1 MSETKPLSIK
11 HPAQGLLSLLLSV
24 YSNTIGE
31 DTPLTDLAWLNL
43 ALLSSSLP
51 KKHQQSIKV
60 LKQRIDSFNGDED
73 IFTVRKAAGLIVSLK
88 VLVDFGIYKPS
99 KLAIFREYFQKVSD
113 SDWFRTREVPALFC
127 FAFSSYPDFQDL
139 LGKAKAHLQ
148 KELGNHH
155 QQLCLTLFGL
165 SEVCDIDTIIDAHVQ
180 VQIKDFLS
188 GKRKS
193 IEELS
198 YLCLG
203 LKESHSNLRQ
213 EAFQEFQ
220 DSLYEQIYE
229 TTAENSEVI
238 SLLLVIL
245 WLSNSEKD
253 GDKVLEKLK
262 ASNIKPEAKQRVSEI
277 IKSDNN
283 ILINFKDGKPLNP
296 LIFESMSLASYA
308 LSRIPMSSIFL
319 FPENLRDK
327 VEAFLE
333 ASRGKNLTVASKPV
347 LYLLLFVF
355 DAALFLF
362 GFKLWWPLFDYI
374 FKSIEPVPPG
384 IIKAIAQSFSW
395 VLFLYPLYMCLN
407 FNIGMLSKGWL
418 TFSELI
424 ATLTP
429 ETFIKIGKTLR
440 QK

>member
-1 MSETKPLSIK
+1 MPEIKPLSIK
-11 HPAQGLLSLLLSV
+11 HPAQGLLSLVLSV

-31 DTPLTDLAWLNL
+31 DTPLSDLAWLNL
-43 ALLSSSLP
+43 ALLSSSRLNN
-51 KKHQQSIKV
+51 HQQCIKT
-60 LKQRIDSFNGDED
+60 LKHRIDSFNGDED
-73 IFTVRKAAGLIVSLK
+73 IFTVQKAAGLIVGLK
-88 VLVDFGIYKPS
+88 VLVDFDIYKSS
-99 KLAIFREYFQKVSD
+99 KLTTFREYFLKVSD

-127 FAFSSYPDFQDL
+127 FAFSSYPDFRDL
-139 LGKAKAHLQ
+139 LGKAKAYLQ
-148 KELGNHH
+148 KGLGNHH
-155 QQLCLTLFGL
+155 QQLGLTLFGL
-165 SEVCDIDTIIDAHVQ
+165 SEVCDIDTIIDVHVQ
-180 VQIKDFLS
+180 AQIKDFLS

-198 YLCLG
+198 YLCLA

-220 DSLYEQIYE
+220 DSLYDQIYQ

-277 IKSDNN
+277 IKSNNN
-283 ILINFKDGKPLNP
+283 ILINFKDGKSLNP
-296 LIFESMSLASYA
+296 LIFESMSVALYA
-308 LSRIPMSSIFL
+308 LSRIPMSYVFF
-319 FPENLRDK
+319 FPENLRQK

-333 ASRGKNLTVASKPV
+333 ATKGKKLTVASRPV
-347 LYLLLFVF
+347 LYLLLAVF
-355 DAALFLF
+355 DAALLLA
-362 GFKLWWPLFDYI
+362 GSKLWWPLFDYI
-374 FKSIEPVPPG
+374 FKSIEPMAPG
-384 IIKAIAQSFSW
+384 IIKAIAHSFSW
-395 VLFLYPLYMCLN
+395 FFFLYPLYMCLN
-407 FNIGMLSKGWL
+407 FNIGMLTKGWL

-429 ETFIKIGKTLR
+429 ETFIKVGKTLR